1 MFEMLL
7 EMEEFSLRKYNERL
21 VSMLG
26 DRVLENGD
34 YFSFLAHLS
43 QKDAYDMKKIAMK
56 PDTFLEGI
64 MKDFYVK
71 NKDDSDRY
79 SEIAFD
85 IKFTGDVIEI
95 NENSITDILFTS
107 AVIKGGLK

>member
-1 MFEMLL
+1 
-7 EMEEFSLRKYNERL
+7 
-21 VSMLG
+21 
-26 DRVLENGD
+26 
-34 YFSFLAHLS
+34 
-43 QKDAYDMKKIAMK
+43 MK

>member
-1 MFEMLL
+1 
-7 EMEEFSLRKYNERL
+7 
-21 VSMLG
+21 
-26 DRVLENGD
+26 
-34 YFSFLAHLS
+34 
-43 QKDAYDMKKIAMK
+43 
-56 PDTFLEGI
+56 